1 MSQEINNPFDPIYFH
16 KLEKSYYQIQEE
28 NLSQALESLD
38 SAMQKL
44 HFSYVLESNYN
55 KHFDDFRPTETM
67 KKLRFARQEIKDLHD
82 MMSLQ
87 LQKENEKNATKAFLE
102 VEDKNV

>member
-38 SAMQKL
+38 SSMQKL
-44 HFSYVLESNYN
+44 HFSYALESNYN
-55 KHFDDFRPTETM
+55 KHFDDFRATETM
-67 KKLRFARQEIKDLHD
+67 KKLRFARREIKDLHD